1 MLKFCTFF
9 IKDFTLI
16 KNIIKLVFLGVAG
29 FALLV
34 FLTAEK
40 PTEMNASQ
48 GLSAQSLTLSTLP
61 STFELVGK
69 EEVVNKADLFKT
81 EQETLVIVG
90 NHDSLAVVKD
100 LPKLFDISLPYVMV
114 ANISSAPW
122 FVKKMFIPG
131 KLEELN
137 ENSNIPMI
145 YDFEGNMVNA
155 LGVTNNAKTAFSA
168 YKVNIDGTIVKL
180 LEGEVK
186 EGALDGAMS
195 DEEKKQALQPLVEML

>member
-1 MLKFCTFF
+1 M
-9 IKDFTLI
+9 I
-16 KNIIKLVFLGVAG
+16 KNIIKLVFLGVAA
-29 FALLV
+29 FAVLV
-34 FLTAEK
+34 FITAEK

-48 GLSAQSLTLSTLP
+48 GLSEQNLTLSSLP
-61 STFELVGK
+61 NAFELVGK
-69 EEVVNKADLFKT
+69 DQIVNKSELFK
-81 EQETLVIVG
+81 ENQETLLIVG

-100 LPKLFDISLPYVMV
+100 LPRLFDISLPYVMV

-168 YKVNIDGTIVKL
+168 YKINIDGTITKL

-186 EGALDGAMS
+186 EGALDGTMS
-195 DEEKKQALQPLVEML
+195 KEEKKEALQPLVEML